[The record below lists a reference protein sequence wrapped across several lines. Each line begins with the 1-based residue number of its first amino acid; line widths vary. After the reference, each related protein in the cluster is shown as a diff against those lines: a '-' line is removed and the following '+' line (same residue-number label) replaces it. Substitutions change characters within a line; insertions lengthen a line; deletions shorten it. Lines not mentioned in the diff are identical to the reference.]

1 MKISAFIDFMKALEK
16 IRKKKKQVQHED
28 NFLLEGTI
36 GNMDLISPDGVLEY
50 DDYIKL
56 SYDKFVR
63 IFSVLEFSHEDY
75 VGYFDYI
82 YSEFGEDI
90 DSVDIIEP
98 VTNNS
103 RAIDV
108 LTKEISIVKSNEIR
122 KGNSGEDFD
131 QGALQVIED
140 LDNLR
145 KRIQVGK
152 ERLFYVRKIFRIWGK
167 TKEELDT
174 NCRRFKEKCDERSII
189 AKVLLMNQ
197 SEGYKS
203 TMPTP
208 YIGSIPNK
216 FKKNF
221 SAMSLAGVLPEGL
234 TDFNHP
240 NGIPLGNILKTN
252 APFKYDS
259 FIGSPMLPNPMALIL
274 GNSGAGKSVLM
285 KLILSRGSAMGEWSI
300 GFDLEG
306 ELEKM
311 VGWIG
316 AEYIDIRAGEKTG
329 INPLDLEIE
338 EYQGRKFIDIAG
350 KVTEIRELLNMFS
363 EKFNS
368 KPLTGKEITRI
379 EEVVREL
386 YSSRGIKTNDP
397 NSIYQDSGAET
408 EDGYMLTKA
417 KKKMPILSD
426 VKNELEKY
434 DETKDL
440 ALIMKMITGE
450 GSLAIFDCETR
461 IELKARRNI
470 IFGLRNITDN
480 FTKFFSLMNIM
491 TFLWAKLSR
500 DEFKDIKKRVPIDEG
515 WYFTQYEHISSML
528 ESLDR
533 RGRKYRISMVIGS
546 QLIEEFVS
554 SKSGKVILSIAETKF
569 ILRQSEVSA
578 KELIKQLG
586 LPQSYSGYLQNF
598 DPGQAIVMSGNK
610 KVAVKIKY
618 YEFEREFVET

>member
-1 MKISAFIDFMKALEK
+1 MKIADK
-16 IRKKKKQVQHED
+16 IKKVKGTKKQETKD

-36 GNMDLISPDGVLEY
+36 GNLDLLSPDGILEY

-56 SYDKFVR
+56 SYDKFVS
-63 IFSVLEFSHEDY
+63 IFSVLEFSQEDY
-75 VGYFDYI
+75 VGFFDYL
-82 YSEFGEDI
+82 YAELGENI
-90 DSVDIIEP
+90 DSTDIIEP
-98 VTNNS
+98 VVNNS

-122 KGNSGEDFD
+122 KGNSGEDFN
-131 QGALQVIED
+131 QGALQVIQD
-140 LDNLR
+140 LETLR
-145 KRIQVGK
+145 KGIQVGREK
-152 ERLFYVRKIFRIWGK
+152 LFYVRKIFRIWGR
-167 TKEELDT
+167 TKEELEI
-174 NCRRFKEKCDERSII
+174 NSRIFKEKCDERSVIV
-189 AKVLLMNQ
+189 KVLLMNQ
-197 SEGYKS
+197 IEGYKS
-203 TMPTP
+203 VLPTP
-208 YIGSIPNK
+208 YIGMIPNK

-221 SAMSLAGVLPEGL
+221 SAMSLAGLFPEGL

-259 FIGSPMLPNPMALIL
+259 FIGSPTLPNPMMLIL

-285 KLILSRGSAMGEWSI
+285 KLIMSRGSTMGEWNI

-306 ELEKM
+306 EMGKM
-311 VGWIG
+311 VDRIG

-338 EYQGRKFIDIAG
+338 EYQGRRFIDISG
-350 KVTEIRELLNMFS
+350 KVAEIRELLNMFS
-363 EKFNS
+363 EKFNNKS
-368 KPLTGKEITRI
+368 LTGKEITRV

-386 YSSRGIKTNDP
+386 YSERGIKTNEPD
-397 NSIYQDSGAET
+397 SIYQDSGAET
-408 EDGYMLTKA
+408 EEGYMLTKA

-426 VKNELEKY
+426 IKNELEKY
-434 DETKDL
+434 EETKDL

-450 GSLAIFDCETR
+450 GSLAMFDCETK
-461 IELKARRNI
+461 IEIKAGKNI

-480 FTKFFSLMNIM
+480 YTKFFSLMNIM

-500 DEFKDIKKRVPIDEG
+500 DEFKDIEKRVDMDEG
-515 WYFTQYEHISSML
+515 WYFTQYEHISNML

-533 RGRKYRISMVIGS
+533 RGRKYKISLVIGS
-546 QLIEEFVS
+546 QLIEEFIS
-554 SKSGKVILSIAETKF
+554 SKAGKVILSIAETKF

-578 KELIKQLG
+578 KILIKELS
-586 LPQSYSGYLQNF
+586 LPESYAGYLQNL

-610 KVAVKIKY
+610 KVAVQIKY
-618 YEFEREFVET
+618 YEFEKEFVET

>member
-1 MKISAFIDFMKALEK
+1 MKVIDK
-16 IRKKKKQVQHED
+16 IKSKKKQVQHED
-28 NFLLEGTI
+28 NFLLEGTV

-82 YSEFGEDI
+82 YSELGEDI

-122 KGNSGEDFD
+122 KGNSGADFD

-140 LDNLR
+140 LDILR
-145 KRIQVGK
+145 KRIQLGK
-152 ERLFYVRKIFRIWGK
+152 EKLFYVRKIFRIWGR

-174 NCRRFKEKCDERSII
+174 NSRKFKEKCDERSII
-189 AKVLLMNQ
+189 VKILLMNQ

-203 TMPTP
+203 TMLTP

-221 SAMSLAGVLPEGL
+221 SAMSLAGLLPDGL

-240 NGIPLGNILKTN
+240 NGIPLGNILNTN

-259 FIGSPMLPNPMALIL
+259 FIGSPALPNPMMLIL

-285 KLILSRGSAMGEWSI
+285 KLIMSRGSAMGEWSI

-311 VGWIG
+311 VGRIG
-316 AEYIDIRAGEKTG
+316 ADYIDIRAGEKTG
-329 INPLDLEIE
+329 INPLDIEIE

-363 EKFNS
+363 EKFNNQS
-368 KPLTGKEITRI
+368 LTGKEITRI

-397 NSIYQDSGAET
+397 DSIYLDSGAET
-408 EDGYMLTKA
+408 EQGYMLTKA

-450 GSLAIFDCETR
+450 GSLAIFDCETK
-461 IELKARRNI
+461 IELKAGRNI

-480 FTKFFSLMNIM
+480 FTKFFSLMNVM

-500 DEFKDIKKRVPIDEG
+500 DEFKDLEKRVPIDEG

-533 RGRKYRISMVIGS
+533 RGRKYKISLVIGS

-578 KELIKQLG
+578 KELIKELG
-586 LPQSYSGYLQNF
+586 LPQSYATYLQSF

-610 KVAVKIKY
+610 KVSVQIKY